1 MAAAAKALHNTQSL
15 TTMVMIAI
23 INVIEGKYDAIF
35 LLLIVDFS
43 LVFPLICAS
52 NFSFASLNAT
62 TAALHFLSLCLL
74 FHLVHSSSERLLLV
88 LFSHSIPTEFILS
101 F

>member
-43 LVFPLICAS
+43 LVFPL
-52 NFSFASLNAT
+52 FAQAIF
-62 TAALHFLSLCLL
+62 HFP
-74 FHLVHSSSERLLLV
+74 H
-88 LFSHSIPTEFILS
+88 
-101 F
+101 